1 MTILLGLT
9 FLMFGLFFSVVEK
22 HNNSVVA
29 FASLFMLMLTF
40 CFGYDN
46 ADYIPYE
53 NLYLALKNSKDYSL
67 EAMDIFPLLG
77 YVRTDYGY
85 VFITK
90 LFYEIGF
97 SYFDF
102 RVIMTGGLLFIIF
115 LVIRKITAIPI
126 FVLLLY
132 FIYPAF
138 FDVIQIR
145 NWCVEIGL
153 LVGIYWMASRGKLE
167 GLGFLLPNFITATIH
182 IAAVIYLPFLAFHYI
197 RQYKYGRYLINI
209 MCCIGG
215 LAPFVSV
222 FLVDNID
229 QILLLVFSLDIGGIN
244 YFAEPIGIRRFIA
257 YVAVL
262 VMSGTL
268 YFIKRQYENGAFC
281 LEDVKKKYLY
291 YTYECS
297 LYLLTLAPLFSINRE
312 LARIPRNFLLLF
324 YIAVAIYIA
333 SIKSYRIRGI
343 LVILSVALAS
353 VYGYVDFYMTVGS
366 VEVYRI
372 LQNNIVFDFFYENF
386 GI

>member
-1 MTILLGLT
+1 MTILLALS
-9 FLMFGLFFSVVEK
+9 FLILGFLFSVVEK
-22 HNNSVVA
+22 YNNSIVA
-29 FASLFMLMLTF
+29 SIFLLMLMLIF
-40 CFGYDN
+40 CFSYAN
-46 ADYIPYE
+46 ADYVPYE
-53 NLYLALKNSKDYSL
+53 SLYLALKNSNDYSL

-90 LFYEIGF
+90 LFYEAGF

-102 RVIMTGGLLFIIF
+102 RVIMTGGLLLIIF
-115 LVIRKITAIPI
+115 LIIRRITVIPI

-132 FIYPAF
+132 FIYPVF

-145 NWCVEIGL
+145 NWCVEISL
-153 LVGIYWMASRGKLE
+153 LVGIYWMASRERYGKLV
-167 GLGFLLPNFITATIH
+167 FILSNVVAMTIH
-182 IAAVIYLPFLAFHYI
+182 VASFIYLPFLIFYYI
-197 RQYKYGRYLINI
+197 RQYKYGKYFSNI
-209 MCCIGG
+209 MCCIGFFT
-215 LAPFVSV
+215 PVVSI

-229 QILLLVFSLDIGGIN
+229 QVLLFMFSLDVGATN
-244 YFAEPIGIRRFIA
+244 YFAEPTGVRRFIA

-268 YFIKRQYENGAFC
+268 YFVKRQYEKGAFC
-281 LEDVKKKYLY
+281 LDAIKKGYLY
-291 YTYECS
+291 YTYELS

-333 SIKSYRIRGI
+333 SIKSYYARAVLIT
-343 LVILSVALAS
+343 LSVIFVAI
-353 VYGYVDFYMTVGS
+353 YGYVDFYMTVGTD
-366 VEVYRI
+366 EVHYI
-372 LQNNIVFDFFYENF
+372 LENNIISDFFYESF